1 MRNIYRGFR
10 SLRRNLA
17 RTTVIL
23 LILGLVACLSLAMLA
38 VERGVSS
45 RVAEVEATVGTLID
59 VRPAGAIGPGPDGEL
74 LPLELVDDLAL
85 LDGVADV
92 VPLLVARTAD
102 PSRPGSGEPMQGG
115 PRFGSFTLGVEPD
128 RPLSVPGGGTV
139 EIVSGR
145 SLEPGDAGRAV
156 VVVGALLASER
167 GLAVGSTVEFAGRD
181 FEVVG
186 IHESES
192 RMGRS
197 AVFMPLDTAV
207 EVLGLGGLTQV
218 TVRVTSIG
226 EVDAVREAILAAWGE
241 TVDVVAQKDSF
252 AGRFEE
258 TLGNLRATSRI
269 GLLLSLIAAGAV
281 VFGTM
286 FLVVRERSRE
296 IGILKAIGAGRRDIA
311 LQFGA
316 EAVALSLIGALIG
329 VILLGLIGPS
339 VASAVVSLAGQSAP
353 AVGPGGGP
361 AGAGLP
367 GGGMPGA
374 QMFMARQGVGVL
386 LGSLDITVTWA
397 LAACAA
403 AGGVA
408 LGLIGGLVPALAAAN
423 LKPAEVIRGE

>member
-353 AVGPGGGP
+353 AVGPGG
-361 AGAGLP
+361 
-367 GGGMPGA
+367 MPGA

>member
-128 RPLSVPGGGTV
+128 RPLSVPGGGRV

-353 AVGPGGGP
+353 AVGPGG
-361 AGAGLP
+361 
-367 GGGMPGA
+367 MPGA